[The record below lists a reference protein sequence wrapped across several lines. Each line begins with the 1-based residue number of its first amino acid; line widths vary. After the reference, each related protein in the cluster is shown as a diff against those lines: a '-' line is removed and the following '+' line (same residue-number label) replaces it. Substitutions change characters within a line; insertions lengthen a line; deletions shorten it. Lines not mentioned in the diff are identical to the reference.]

1 MPHTIDE
8 ADQAVAEQEIPVTI
22 DPEIRVLC
30 VFNAHVTEDVVFSIQ
45 IYHRRW
51 YNFLADPDQLVPTHL
66 PGKIGRLPAE
76 IRFIIYDYL
85 MPAKSYFID
94 YLGTSPP
101 FWVPRVPRTL
111 FAIPKI
117 AHVCRDMR
125 LYAMSKYQF
134 VCYGYRTFKRGPLI
148 SDGPSDESIRETG
161 RTWKWNVIPMSE
173 GCKLGVFNPREDLLE
188 IHLRS
193 IRALQVA
200 EDATVEWGD
209 AFQEPIL
216 ADAPLRTKWYLPKE
230 TDNLFVFAPHE
241 PDMWQSFWAG
251 SWVKRLPAWVEGEE

>member
-8 ADQAVAEQEIPVTI
+8 ADQVVAKQEIPVTI

-30 VFNAHVTEDVVFSIQ
+30 FFYAQVTEDVAFSIQ

-51 YNFLADPDQLVPTHL
+51 YNFLADPDQLVHTHL
-66 PGKIGRLPAE
+66 PGKIGCLPPE

-134 VCYGYRTFKRGPLI
+134 ACYGYRTLKRGALL
-148 SDGPSDESIRETG
+148 SEPSGESIR
-161 RTWKWNVIPMSE
+161 RTWNWNVVPMSE
-173 GCKLGVFNPREDLLE
+173 GSKLGVFNPKEDLLE

-193 IRALQVA
+193 IRELQVA
-200 EDATVEWGD
+200 EDATFEWGD

-216 ADAPLRTKWYLPKE
+216 ADVPFRMKWYLPKE
-230 TDNLFVFAPHE
+230 TDNFFVFAPHE
-241 PDMWQSFWAG
+241 SETWQSFWAG
-251 SWVKRLPAWVEGEE
+251 SWVKRLPVWVEGEE